1 MSIFIRI
8 LAFTVS
14 VTVSTQLVKRPD
26 VMETDWE
33 RYVGEI
39 SPGQLV
45 APVTALSDRDAK
57 QC

>member
-1 MSIFIRI
+1 MSILIRI

-14 VTVSTQLVKRPD
+14 VTVSTQLVKCSNLL
-26 VMETDWE
+26 ETDWE

-39 SPGQLV
+39 SPRQLV
-45 APVTALSDRDAK
+45 ASVTALSDRDAK